1 MTKIYKTV
9 FWVLAASICIVI
21 LSIRPLAAEFNTEA
35 KSGTGTG
42 YTVIGN
48 GSGGSGEIVSRTIN
62 AAETKSESNKSLG
75 NTDNADPVKAKEASA
90 ETQSGN
96 NIVSGSGDDTVYSF
110 EGKQYTKESLYGSR
124 TLTGYAAEESGT
136 DMTYSGKRAKAHHT
150 VATPSDIPL
159 GTVIIIEGISGPNAS
174 MYNGVYVVEDRGG
187 AALESK
193 GLIDIFC
200 ASYDEAYA
208 VTASGWNVTTVIF
221 CHSKQERLLRQ
232 IMYHS

>member
-1 MTKIYKTV
+1 MAKIYKTV
-9 FWVLAASICIVI
+9 FWVLAAGMCIVI
-21 LSIRPLAAEFNTEA
+21 LSIRPLAAEYNKEA
-35 KSGTGTG
+35 GDGTGTG

-62 AAETKSESNKSLG
+62 AAETESESIGSSLIS
-75 NTDNADPVKAKEASA
+75 DNPDSVKAKETSA
-90 ETQSGN
+90 ETQYDN
-96 NIVSGSGDDTVYSF
+96 NDVSGSGDDTVYSF
-110 EGKQYTKESLYGSR
+110 ECRRYRKDSLYGSR
-124 TLTGYAAEESGT
+124 SLTGYAAEEDGS
-136 DMTYSGKRAKAHHT
+136 DITYSGKRARAHHT
-150 VATPSDIPL
+150 VAAPSDIPL

-208 VTASGWNVTTVIF
+208 VTARGWNKANIYIAKAV
-221 CHSKQERLLRQ
+221 Q
-232 IMYHS
+232 

>member
-42 YTVIGN
+42 YIVIGN
-48 GSGGSGEIVSRTIN
+48 GSGGSGEIVIRTIN

-75 NTDNADPVKAKEASA
+75 NTDNADSVKEKEASA

-96 NIVSGSGDDTVYSF
+96 NVVSGSGDDTVYSF

-124 TLTGYAAEESGT
+124 TLTGYAAEEGGT

-150 VATPSDIPL
+150 VATPSDIPI

-208 VTASGWNVTTVIF
+208 VTASGWNKANIYIAKAV
-221 CHSKQERLLRQ
+221 Q
-232 IMYHS
+232 

>member
-1 MTKIYKTV
+1 MAKIYKTV

-21 LSIRPLAAEFNTEA
+21 LSIRPLAAEYNTET

-48 GSGGSGEIVSRTIN
+48 GSGGSGEIVIRTIN
-62 AAETKSESNKSLG
+62 AADTKSEGNKSSLD
-75 NTDNADPVKAKEASA
+75 TDNADSVNAKEATA

-110 EGKQYTKESLYGSR
+110 EGKQYKKESLYGSR
-124 TLTGYAAEESGT
+124 TLTGYAAEESGS

-150 VATPSDIPL
+150 VATSSDIPL

-200 ASYDEAYA
+200 SSYDEAYA
-208 VTASGWNVTTVIF
+208 VTASGWNKANIYIAKAV
-221 CHSKQERLLRQ
+221 Q
-232 IMYHS
+232 

>member
-1 MTKIYKTV
+1 MAKRYKTV
-9 FWVLAASICIVI
+9 FWVRAASICIVI
-21 LSIRPLAAEFNTEA
+21 LSIRPLAAELNMET

-48 GSGGSGEIVSRTIN
+48 GSGGSGEIVIRTIN
-62 AAETKSESNKSLG
+62 AADTKSESNKSLG
-75 NTDNADPVKAKEASA
+75 NTDNADSVKAKEASA

-96 NIVSGSGDDTVYSF
+96 NVVSGSGDDTVYSF
-110 EGKQYTKESLYGSR
+110 EGKQYKKDSLYGSR

-136 DMTYSGKRAKAHHT
+136 DMTYSGKRAQAHHT

-208 VTASGWNVTTVIF
+208 VTASGWNKANIYIAKAV
-221 CHSKQERLLRQ
+221 Q
-232 IMYHS
+232 